1 VLYIKERHTHGLEDY
16 GERRLR
22 TRSPAPHET
31 LLDKPRTDDAQEI
44 QHTRAGRSS
53 ASLPEKKPTTTLDT
67 NVNTSQSSDPN
78 NPIHGTPKES
88 KQSREYKKEKS
99 NAPAI

>member
-1 VLYIKERHTHGLEDY
+1 MGWKVMVNAASGQDLQLPT
-16 GERRLR
+16 
-22 TRSPAPHET
+22 
-31 LLDKPRTDDAQEI
+31 KPSKISHAQTM
-44 QHTRAGRSS
+44 HRRSS
-53 ASLPEKKPTTTLDT
+53 TRGPADRLQAYQKRKPTTTLDT